1 MILGRLSA
9 GSVPLRSGADSRLFV
24 VTGAT
29 SSLCSSGLTGARW
42 NSFDVSPKLGN
53 NVGAEVS
60 FTKFA
65 DLDEDADGR
74 SLRGEWHFLKTVADS
89 TSTIVR
95 DR

>member
-29 SSLCSSGLTGARW
+29 LCPSCSSGVTRARC

-53 NVGAEVS
+53 NVGEEVP
-60 FTKFA
+60 FTELA
-65 DLDEDADGR
+65 DLDEDTDGR
-74 SLRGEWHFLKTVADS
+74 P
-89 TSTIVR
+89 
-95 DR
+95 